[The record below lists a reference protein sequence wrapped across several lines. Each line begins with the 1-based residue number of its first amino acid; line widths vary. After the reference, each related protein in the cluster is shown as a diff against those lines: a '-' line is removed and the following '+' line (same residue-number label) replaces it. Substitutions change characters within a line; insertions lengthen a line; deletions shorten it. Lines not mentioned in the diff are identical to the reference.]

1 MKFNIIAC
9 INYNK
14 AIGWKKTNNLIF
26 SIPGELASFKKITTE
41 VLHYNDTNIPMN
53 IIVMGRKTWD
63 SLPPNKPL
71 LGRYN
76 CVISSNF
83 KELNQKYK
91 ENKNFKAFF
100 DVDSFLKFANNNKRR
115 FNETFVIGGK
125 SIYDDFFKRNIINK
139 LFLTEI
145 ETRNYLGDVMF
156 PSKYL
161 VGYYLKSC
169 SHYTNVIAKDNLNK
183 SNINLDYTFRIYEKY
198 I

>member
-26 SIPGELASFKKITTE
+26 SITGELASFKKITTE

-91 ENKNFKAFF
+91 ENKLEKYTCSCGIILGKNAKSAHEKTKKHQT
-100 DVDSFLKFANNNKRR
+100 FLKLLQDG
-115 FNETFVIGGK
+115 EHP
-125 SIYDDFFKRNIINK
+125 
-139 LFLTEI
+139 L
-145 ETRNYLGDVMF
+145 
-156 PSKYL
+156 
-161 VGYYLKSC
+161 
-169 SHYTNVIAKDNLNK
+169 
-183 SNINLDYTFRIYEKY
+183 
-198 I
+198 